1 MANALKS
8 RRVQILG
15 LLSISSGMPLGF
27 YLNTLQIFL
36 RGAGV
41 DLRTIGVAQLVSMPW
56 SLKFLWSPLV
66 DRFAA
71 RWPDR
76 RRSWVV
82 GTQLALAGTLGALAA
97 FAALSLTRDPAS
109 GLEVLA
115 PSAVWPI
122 IGIVLVFVVL
132 SATQD
137 IALDAYAVE
146 ILELDEQGPASGLRI
161 LWYRIGMLV
170 SGALAVF
177 LSDFIPWP
185 AVFAG
190 LAVVFAL
197 FVGVTL
203 AGEAPAR
210 PAPPPR
216 SLGAAVWEPLH
227 SYFTRENAILA
238 GLFLVFYKFGDN
250 IGGSMVNA
258 LVKDLCFSNKEIG
271 LIQKTIGTAATI
283 FGAGAGAA
291 IMTRMG
297 LGRALWIFG
306 ILQASGNLLYA
317 AAAATHPGTLDIAAC
332 GTQVVSSATR
342 AAVYVATAGEYAFQG
357 MATAAQAA
365 FILRLCEKR
374 FSATQFALLSSLFGL
389 GRTMS
394 GPIAG
399 FVAHGFGYVSLFVV
413 ATVAAIP
420 GFIFLQRIAPI
431 SQREVIRAPLPPD
444 QPAASAG

>member
-1 MANALKS
+1 LANAFKS
-8 RRVQILG
+8 KRVQILG

-41 DLRTIGVAQLVSMPW
+41 DLRTIGVAQLVSAPW

-82 GTQLALAGTLGALAA
+82 GTQFALAATLGALAA
-97 FAALSLTRDPAS
+97 FAALSLTRDPAT
-109 GLEVLA
+109 GREVLA
-115 PSAVWPI
+115 AGAVWPI
-122 IGIVLVFVVL
+122 IGIVFVFVVL

-161 LWYRIGMLV
+161 MWYRIGMLV

-177 LSDFIPWP
+177 LSDFVPWP
-185 AVFAG
+185 VVFAG
-190 LAVVFAL
+190 LAVVFVL
-197 FVGVTL
+197 FVGVTI

-216 SLGAAVWEPLH
+216 SLGAAVWEPLA

-258 LVKDLCFSNKEIG
+258 LVKDLCFTNKEIG
-271 LIQKTIGTAATI
+271 LIQKTIGTIATI
-283 FGAGAGAA
+283 AGAGAGAA
-291 IMTRMG
+291 VMTRMG
-297 LGRALWIFG
+297 LGRALWVFG
-306 ILQASGNLLYA
+306 ALQAGGNLLYA
-317 AAAATHPGTLDIAAC
+317 LAAGTHSGPLDIALC
-332 GTQVVSSATR
+332 GSQSVSTATR
-342 AAVYVATAGEYAFQG
+342 AAIYVATAGEYAFQG
-357 MATAAQAA
+357 MGTAAQAA
-365 FILRLCEKR
+365 FILRLCERR

-389 GRTMS
+389 GRTVS

-399 FVAHGFGYVSLFVV
+399 FVAQGFGYVPLFVL
-413 ATVAAIP
+413 ATVAAVP
-420 GFIFLQRIAPI
+420 GLLFLQRIAPI
-431 SQREVIRAPLPPD
+431 QQREILRAPMPPGA
-444 QPAASAG
+444 P